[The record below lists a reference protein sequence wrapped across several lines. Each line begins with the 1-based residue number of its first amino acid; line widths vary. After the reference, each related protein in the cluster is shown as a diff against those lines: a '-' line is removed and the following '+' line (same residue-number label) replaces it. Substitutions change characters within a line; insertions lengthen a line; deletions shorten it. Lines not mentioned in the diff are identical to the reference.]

1 MRSARIP
8 VTGATISAVTV
19 ALMVAGCSL
28 IPARHYPTIRVDGPA
43 AEASVLVLILDPALP
58 GVQVAAKNLLAATTR
73 PGERLVLLDERS
85 GALIES
91 STVPQAGAVTIPAP
105 PTAPQQPSTRFQQA
119 HYQRAMTQY
128 RATLSGIQAADRRQQ
143 QRLVA
148 ASAAAAFTAVFTAK
162 GRSNGA
168 RPAVGEAG
176 LRASVSAAVGDVS
189 SLQQAG
195 VELGSRDVIAILG
208 LGETAGSRAPR
219 LRAGSLHGGTVIVSA
234 FPSGSTTESAWQAD
248 LIQAGAAR
256 AVLLTPAAGSQLADV
271 VRQGLD
277 GAVTDNLTSVLFGRG
292 QYTLRPG
299 ARSQLRHLLYL
310 LTVVYPRAS
319 ADING
324 YTDSLPAPRGNRE
337 LSEERAEAVL
347 AWLKAHGVA
356 PGRLQASG
364 HGSTDPIAPNT
375 PHGQP
380 RNRRVAVLIDPAIRA
395 PG

>member
-1 MRSARIP
+1 M
-8 VTGATISAVTV
+8 
-19 ALMVAGCSL
+19 
-28 IPARHYPTIRVDGPA
+28 
-43 AEASVLVLILDPALP
+43 LVLILDPALP

-148 ASAAAAFTAVFTAK
+148 ALGGAAFTAVFTAK

-168 RPAVGEAG
+168 RPAVGEAC
-176 LRASVSAAVGDVS
+176 LRASVSAAVGDVWLHKLAWS
-189 SLQQAG
+189 W
-195 VELGSRDVIAILG
+195 GSRDVIAILG

-248 LIQAGAAR
+248 LIQALARPGPYCSPRQLAVSLPTSCAR
-256 AVLLTPAAGSQLADV
+256 AWTE
-271 VRQGLD
+271 
-277 GAVTDNLTSVLFGRG
+277 
-292 QYTLRPG
+292 
-299 ARSQLRHLLYL
+299 RSP
-310 LTVVYPRAS
+310 T
-319 ADING
+319 
-324 YTDSLPAPRGNRE
+324 T
-337 LSEERAEAVL
+337 
-347 AWLKAHGVA
+347 
-356 PGRLQASG
+356 
-364 HGSTDPIAPNT
+364 
-375 PHGQP
+375 
-380 RNRRVAVLIDPAIRA
+380 
-395 PG
+395 